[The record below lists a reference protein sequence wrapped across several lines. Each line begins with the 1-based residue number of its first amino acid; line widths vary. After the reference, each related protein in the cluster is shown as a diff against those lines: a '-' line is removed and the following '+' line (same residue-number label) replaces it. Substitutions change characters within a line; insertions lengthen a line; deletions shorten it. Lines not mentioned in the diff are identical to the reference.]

1 MPDEDRIWLSAGAS
15 YDVDE
20 HATGHTGCLHLFA
33 IDDPVVG
40 LRGAPGG
47 APTALTGT
55 QAVYDGGPHI
65 FSIGGSLKF

>member
-1 MPDEDRIWLSAGAS
+1 
-15 YDVDE
+15 VDE
-20 HATGHTGCLHLFA
+20 HMTVHAGYSYLFA

-55 QAVYDGGPHI
+55 QVVYDGGAHI